1 MTTDY
6 KPMWTELGLN
16 LEAHDALLGLL
27 GQMYQDT
34 FLTQK
39 DRPEGMAYLDFV
51 MGEVHGLRIKE
62 LVDARAAGRTVV
74 GTFCVY
80 VPEEIVL
87 AADGICVGLCAGA
100 EFGFEE
106 AEKLLPR
113 NTCSLIKSFFGFKL
127 NKVCPYIEAA
137 DLIVGETTC
146 DGKKKAY
153 EIFRE
158 VQPNLYIME
167 LPQMKQPHDRELLK
181 NEYRRFLE
189 EMEKLSGVKID
200 AARLKEGIRITNEKR
215 QALHRLAML
224 RAADPAPISGLDA
237 LLIYQVSFYD
247 DPARFTAS
255 VNKLCDE
262 IEERVKEGR
271 GVFPAGTPRVIV
283 AGCPMAVPNW
293 KLPAVIESSG
303 AVIVGEESCIG
314 ERGLQNLVD
323 GTGETLE
330 DLLDAVVDRY
340 FGIDCAV
347 FTPNEGRL
355 EHVERMVKDYRAD
368 GVVHYA
374 LQFCSPYVIE
384 SYPVEQALIREG
396 VPAVRIETDYS
407 QEDLG
412 QLRTRVEAFVET
424 LGR

>member
-1 MTTDY
+1 
-6 KPMWTELGLN
+6 
-16 LEAHDALLGLL
+16 
-27 GQMYQDT
+27 
-34 FLTQK
+34 
-39 DRPEGMAYLDFV
+39 
-51 MGEVHGLRIKE
+51 
-62 LVDARAAGRTVV
+62 
-74 GTFCVY
+74 
-80 VPEEIVL
+80 
-87 AADGICVGLCAGA
+87 
-100 EFGFEE
+100 
-106 AEKLLPR
+106 
-113 NTCSLIKSFFGFKL
+113 
-127 NKVCPYIEAA
+127 
-137 DLIVGETTC
+137 VGETTC

>member
-6 KPMWTELGLN
+6 KPMWTELGLD
-16 LEAHDALLGLL
+16 LDAHDALLGVL
-27 GQMYQDT
+27 GQMYRDT
-34 FLTQK
+34 FLTQQ

-62 LVDARAAGRTVV
+62 LVDAKATGHPVV

-87 AADGICVGLCAGA
+87 AADGVCVGLCAGA

-127 NKVCPYIEAA
+127 NKVCPYIEASS
-137 DLIVGETTC
+137 LIVGETTC

-153 EIFRE
+153 EIFKE
-158 VQPNLYIME
+158 IQPNLYVME
-167 LPQMKQPHDRELLK
+167 LPQMKHPHDRDLLK
-181 NEYRRFLE
+181 SEYQRFLAAME
-189 EMEKLSGVKID
+189 ELSGVRID
-200 AARLKEGIRITNEKR
+200 AARLKKGIEIANNKR
-215 QALHRLAML
+215 KALHRLAKL

-247 DPARFTAS
+247 DPVRFTAS
-255 VNKLCDE
+255 VNQLCDE
-262 IEERVKEGR
+262 LEERVKEGK
-271 GVFPAGTPRVIV
+271 GVFPEGTPRVLV
-283 AGCPMAVPNW
+283 SGCPMAVPNW
-293 KLPAVIESSG
+293 KLPAVVETSG

-323 GTGETLE
+323 ESGGTLDELM
-330 DLLDAVVDRY
+330 DAVVDRY
-340 FGIDCAV
+340 FQIDCAV

-355 EHVERMVKDYRAD
+355 DHVKQMAKDYHAD
-368 GVVHYA
+368 GVIHYA

-384 SYPVEQALIREG
+384 SYPVEQGLIG
-396 VPAVRIETDYS
+396 DGLPTLRIETDYS

-424 LGR
+424 LR